1 MIGTAPK
8 RGGAVCADAA
18 GEWGATVCVIDV
30 AREECETGPVGAMG
44 GVFGAAD
51 AGGSD
56 EAACADRPNETAGG
70 SACVDVGDTVSSGE
84 TNCADTEASGA
95 VGMDA
100 RGCGR
105 VADPKNGACE
115 AKISTRRSSN
125 SKLCIAEPLKV
136 IKI

>member
-1 MIGTAPK
+1 MIGAASK
-8 RGGAVCADAA
+8 RGGVVHADAA
-18 GEWGATVCVIDV
+18 GELDATACVIDV

-44 GVFGAAD
+44 GVFSVAGAEN
-51 AGGSD
+51 SD

-105 VADPKNGACE
+105 VADAKNGACG
-115 AKISTRRSSN
+115 AKISTRKPPN
-125 SKLCIAEPLKV
+125 SKLCIAKPLKV